1 MNDCCEM
8 NDGDLDNVSGGDPM
22 ARSNCGIPG
31 YNYCVFKGEGG
42 LYAGECP
49 KTLGNVLM
57 DMMNRVNSPDK
68 PK

>member
-8 NDGDLDNVSGGDPM
+8 NDCDLDNVSGGDPM
-22 ARSNCGIPG
+22 ASSNCGIPG
-31 YNYCVFKGEGG
+31 YNYCWYGKDGG

-49 KTLGNVLM
+49 KTLGTLIM
-57 DMMNRVNSPDK
+57 DAITRLDNPGK